1 MKVILFVCTGNVC
14 RSPMA
19 VGLLRRR
26 LAERGLDSQY
36 EVLSAGVYALDK
48 QPASRNAIFVMA
60 ERGIDITDH
69 KAHTVTGSDMVRS
82 NLVLAMSREHT
93 QALRQSWPNYGWK
106 VYLLS
111 EMAGERKDVKDPYG
125 GSVDQ
130 YRAGADMISRYIDEG
145 IERILE
151 LA

>member
-19 VGLLRRR
+19 VGLLRQR
-26 LAERGLDSQY
+26 LAERGLDNQY
-36 EVLSAGVYALDK
+36 QVVSAGVFALSE

-69 KAHTVTGSDMVRS
+69 IAHTVTSADMARS

-93 QALRQSWPNYGWK
+93 QALRQAWPAYAWK

-111 EMAGERKDVKDPYG
+111 EMVGERKDVKDPYG
-125 GSVDQ
+125 GSIEQ
-130 YRAGADMISRYIDEG
+130 YRTGADVISSYIDDG
-145 IERILE
+145 LERILE